1 MAMIDSVHIVLNNT
15 EIKELVLE
23 TSFTSMLI
31 LFPNF
36 KLDNGENMSV
46 MKLLPQPVIV
56 DRYSV

>member
-1 MAMIDSVHIVLNNT
+1 MAMIDSVRIVLNNP

-31 LFPNF
+31 LFPNIT
-36 KLDNGENMSV
+36 LGDGEKMSV